1 MIHRDEVHGDV
12 KYDDLGVALLN
23 TPQMQRLGRVY
34 QLGFGHLV
42 YRGGNHTRL
51 SHAMGTYYTAWGLAR
66 ALQYNYESQRQYPKG
81 AIESWKFLPTRANAQ
96 PEALDPRDPKDRVQ
110 LQDRW
115 TVLRHLV
122 SWAALLHDV
131 GHVPLGHT
139 LEDEFADLYE
149 SHDSIT
155 SPRLRHLWTDPSSEI
170 RGILENT
177 MLYPEAFAQ
186 AGIETGAT
194 VYRAV
199 LLISTW
205 KEEVADDGSRTRFQ
219 DTLRKRLNSEIDDDK
234 GHGIAADLLEAME
247 HVGGS
252 LFHPYMA
259 DLVANTISAD
269 YLDYL
274 RRDPRNLG
282 LDVLRDGR
290 VISRFWIGRDS
301 LEQPRMALSLVDRRG
316 KPRLDTC
323 TGVVELVRQ
332 RFRFAEIVYY
342 HKTKVAASAMLAK
355 AFHLLGKP
363 LELREETRVLPTLAD
378 AEARAE
384 AVIGAQ
390 GRKKTSLRKELLA
403 DCTPTA
409 LLDPEVGDEGLDG
422 LLRYRALGQL
432 EKALQDEDLATA
444 TKILRGI
451 ALLDGLARRELF
463 KTAFTINAQSFPR
476 LKGYG
481 DEEAQEHELTDF
493 IDELRG
499 SSAERERIE
508 RAMVAAAGWPECS
521 MLLYVPGRKSQAKG
535 IETGALSNGPVRTLK
550 NHPAVRDEVANLSR
564 KYRELW
570 RCILLVHPD
579 RADDAVGLSKAVDA
593 FVADR
598 FPTSELTDSGV
609 VKALQ
614 EGAWF
619 QYLKQRHREAAEKF
633 AELTEENAGAQG
645 WEAFNE
651 YGMKDDSCTSEQ
663 HSLGAAVAFSL
674 GSRGLSPI
682 RAVELVVGTWD
693 APSLERRVEEIETK
707 HRSGSQEA
715 LETDSSQHL
724 RNRRLAIEEVAKEID
739 ARRGR

>member
-1 MIHRDEVHGDV
+1 VIHRDEVHGDV

-23 TPQMQRLGRVY
+23 TPQLQRLGRVY
-34 QLGFGHLV
+34 QLGYGHLV

-51 SHAMGTYYTAWGLAR
+51 SHSMGTYYTAWGLAR
-66 ALQYNYESQRQYPKG
+66 ALQYNYESQLHYPNR
-81 AIESWKFLPTRANAQ
+81 AIDPWEFLPIRAGAE
-96 PEALDPRDPKDRVQ
+96 PKKLDPRKSKERVE

-122 SWAALLHDV
+122 SWAALLHDI

-155 SPRLRHLWTDPSSEI
+155 SSRLRHLWTDPSSEI
-170 RGILENT
+170 RRVLENT
-177 MLYPEAFAQ
+177 KLYPAAFEQ
-186 AGIETGAT
+186 VGIETGSS
-194 VYRAV
+194 VYQAV
-199 LLISTW
+199 LLICTW
-205 KEEVADDGSRTRFQ
+205 KEQVGEDGARTRFR
-219 DTLRKRLNSEIDDDK
+219 DTLEGYLDGREP
-234 GHGIAADLLEAME
+234 GIAEDLIEATDR
-247 HVGGS
+247 VGGS

-290 VISRFWIGRDS
+290 ITSRFWIGRDS
-301 LEQPRMALSLVDRRG
+301 HEQARMALSLVDRRG

-363 LELREETRVLPTLAD
+363 PELREQARQLPTLKD
-378 AEARAE
+378 AEERANS
-384 AVIGAQ
+384 VIQAQ
-390 GRKKTSLRKELLA
+390 GRASTRLRNALLA

-409 LLDPEVGDEGLDG
+409 LLDPEVGDEGLDA
-422 LLRYRALGQL
+422 LLRTPALGRL
-432 EKALQDEDLATA
+432 EEALKVGDLAEA
-444 TKILRGI
+444 TKILLGI

-463 KTAFTINAQSFPR
+463 KTAFTINAKSFPR
-476 LKGYG
+476 LQGYG

-493 IDELRG
+493 IDDLRG
-499 SSAERERIE
+499 DAAERERIE
-508 RAMVAAAGWPECS
+508 KEMVAAAGWPECS
-521 MLLYVPGRKSQAKG
+521 ILLYVPGRKSQAKG

-564 KYRELW
+564 KYRDLW
-570 RCILLVHPD
+570 RCIVLVHPD
-579 RADDAVGLSKAVDA
+579 HATDAIGLSKAVDA
-593 FVADR
+593 FVTDR
-598 FPTSELTDSGV
+598 FPTTQLSDSGV

-619 QYLKQRHREAAEKF
+619 EYLKQRHRNAAEEF
-633 AELTEENAGAQG
+633 AELTEGEVGDPG

-651 YGMKDDSCTSEQ
+651 YGMKNDSCSSEQ
-663 HSLGAAVAFSL
+663 HSLGAAVTYQL
-674 GSRGLSPI
+674 ELHDHSPAE
-682 RAVELVVGTWD
+682 AVELIAGTWD
-693 APSLERRVEEIETK
+693 AGELVRRIEEIEIS
-707 HRSGSQEA
+707 HSSGSQGA
-715 LETDSSQHL
+715 LDTDPSERL
-724 RNRRLAIEEVAKEID
+724 RNRQLAIEAVADEVR
-739 ARRGR
+739 ARSR

>member
-1 MIHRDEVHGDV
+1 MAVIHRDEVHGDV

-23 TPQMQRLGRVY
+23 TPHLQRLGRVY
-34 QLGFGHLV
+34 QLGYGHLV

-51 SHAMGTYYTAWGLAR
+51 SHSMGTYLTAWRLAR
-66 ALQYNYESQRQYPKG
+66 ALQYNYESQLHYPKR
-81 AIESWKFLPTRANAQ
+81 AIDPWEFLPVRAGAEPQ
-96 PEALDPRDPKDRVQ
+96 PLDSRKSKERVK

-122 SWAALLHDV
+122 SWAALLHDI

-139 LEDEFADLYE
+139 LEDEFAGLYE

-155 SPRLRHLWTDPSSEI
+155 SPRLRHLWADPSSEI
-170 RGILENT
+170 RQVLEDT
-177 MLYPEAFAQ
+177 KLYPEAFKQ
-186 AGIETGAT
+186 AGINTGST
-194 VYRAV
+194 VYQAV
-199 LLISTW
+199 LLICTW
-205 KEEVADDGSRTRFQ
+205 KEHVEEDGARTMFR
-219 DTLRKRLNSEIDDDK
+219 DTLEQYLDSDQP
-234 GHGIAADLLEAME
+234 GIAKTLIEATDR
-247 HVGGS
+247 VGGS

-274 RRDPRNLG
+274 QRDPRNLG

-290 VISRFWIGRDS
+290 ITSRFWIGRDS
-301 LEQPRMALSLVDRRG
+301 HAQARMALSLVDRRG

-363 LELREETRVLPTLAD
+363 PEWREEARTLPTLAD
-378 AEARAE
+378 AEERAK
-384 AVIGAQ
+384 AVIQASGSAGAKA
-390 GRKKTSLRKELLA
+390 RNALLA
-403 DCTPTA
+403 DCTPTT
-409 LLDPEVGDEGLDG
+409 LLDPEVGDEGLDA
-422 LLRYRALGQL
+422 LLRTPALGRL
-432 EKALQDEDLATA
+432 EKALKAGDLGGA

-451 ALLDGLARRELF
+451 ALLDGLARRQLF
-463 KTAFTINAQSFPR
+463 KTAFTINAKSFPR
-476 LKGYG
+476 LQGYG

-493 IDELRG
+493 IDDLRG
-499 SSAERERIE
+499 NAAERERIE
-508 RAMVAAAGWPECS
+508 REMVAAAGWPECS
-521 MLLYVPGRKSQAKG
+521 ILLYVPGRKSQAKG

-570 RCILLVHPD
+570 RCIVLVHPD
-579 RADDAVGLSKAVDA
+579 YARDAIGLSKAVDA

-598 FPTSELTDSGV
+598 FPTTELSDSGV

-619 QYLKQRHREAAEKF
+619 EYLKQRHRKAAEEF
-633 AELTEENAGAQG
+633 AELTEGEAGDPG

-651 YGMKDDSCTSEQ
+651 YGMKNDSCSSEQ
-663 HSLGAAVAFSL
+663 HSLGAAVAYRL
-674 GSRGLSPI
+674 ELNDHSPVE
-682 RAVELVVGTWD
+682 AVELIAGAWD
-693 APSLERRVEEIETK
+693 AGELERRIEEVEAS
-707 HRSGSQEA
+707 HSSGSQGA
-715 LETDSSQHL
+715 LDTDPSERL
-724 RNRRLAIEEVAKEID
+724 RNRRLAIEAVADEVR
-739 ARRGR
+739 ARSK

>member
-1 MIHRDEVHGDV
+1 VIHRDEVHGDV

-23 TPQMQRLGRVY
+23 TPQLQRLGRVY
-34 QLGFGHLV
+34 QLGYGHLV

-51 SHAMGTYYTAWGLAR
+51 SHSMGTYYTAWGLAR
-66 ALQYNYESQRQYPKG
+66 ALQYNYESQVLHPKG
-81 AIESWKFLPTRANAQ
+81 AIESWEFLPVRAGVR
-96 PEALDPRDPKDRVQ
+96 PKPLDPRKPKERVE

-122 SWAALLHDV
+122 SWAALLHDL

-149 SHDSIT
+149 PHDSIT
-155 SPRLRHLWTDPSSEI
+155 SPRLRHLWANPKSEI
-170 RGILENT
+170 REVLEDT
-177 MLYPEAFAQ
+177 DLYPDAFDQ
-186 AGIETGAT
+186 AEINRGAT
-194 VYRAV
+194 VYQAV
-199 LLISTW
+199 LLICTW
-205 KEEVADDGSRTRFQ
+205 KEQVADDGSRTKFQ
-219 DTLRKRLNSEIDDDK
+219 DTLERYLASGEP
-234 GHGIAADLLEAME
+234 GIAEDLKEATE
-247 HVGGS
+247 RVGGS

-290 VISRFWIGRDS
+290 VTSRFWIGRDS
-301 LEQPRMALSLVDRRG
+301 HRQARMALALVDRRG

-363 LELREETRVLPTLAD
+363 PELREEARKLPTLAD
-378 AEARAE
+378 AEDRAKD
-384 AVIGAQ
+384 VIQAE

-409 LLDPEVGDEGLDG
+409 LLDPEVGDEGLDA
-422 LLRYRALGQL
+422 LLRNRALGQL
-432 EKALQDEDLATA
+432 AEALKDEDLPEA
-444 TKILRGI
+444 TKILQGI

-463 KTAFTINAQSFPR
+463 KTAFTINAESFPR

-499 SSAERERIE
+499 TATERERIE
-508 RAMVAAAGWPECS
+508 KKMVAAAGWPQCS
-521 MLLYVPGRKSQAKG
+521 ILLYVPGRKSQAKG

-570 RCILLVHPD
+570 RCIVLVHPEY
-579 RADDAVGLSKAVDA
+579 ANDAVGLSKAVDT
-593 FVADR
+593 FVTDR

-619 QYLKQRHREAAEKF
+619 EYLVPRHRKAAEEF
-633 AELTEENAGAQG
+633 IELTEDEAGAPG
-645 WEAFNE
+645 WETFNE
-651 YGMKDDSCTSEQ
+651 YGMKNDSCSSEQ
-663 HSLGAAVAFSL
+663 HAVGAAVAHQLEL
-674 GSRGLSPI
+674 GGHSPAE
-682 RAVELVVGTWD
+682 AVELIAGSWD
-693 APSLERRVEEIETK
+693 LESLERRIEEVEAS
-707 HRSGSQEA
+707 HSSGSQEA
-715 LETDSSQHL
+715 LKTDPSERL
-724 RNRRLAIEEVAKEID
+724 RNRRLAIEEVAKETET
-739 ARRGR
+739 RRRR